1 MASDSNDGE
10 ASSWHAAEFHA
21 KIGALYRLKE
31 ANARAF
37 FEEQTVLIGELEK
50 EPHGGRFGQ
59 SLLKRAR
66 TREDQMRK
74 STANLPRKIGYHA
87 AMARKYE
94 HAAGYPWLPVE
105 PDPPEPE

>member
-1 MASDSNDGE
+1 MAG
-10 ASSWHAAEFHA
+10 
-21 KIGALYRLKE
+21 L
-31 ANARAF
+31 ANRSLRG
-37 FEEQTVLIGELEK
+37 Q
-50 EPHGGRFGQ
+50 GRG
-59 SLLKRAR
+59 
-66 TREDQMRK
+66 EDQMRK